1 MLGTQW
7 RSLGTI
13 WYSEGKRRPKGF
25 LAPAN
30 LESLGRRAVSTS
42 ETERVMVPWDV
53 RQGPSS
59 YVPSTLFG
67 LLALILIKA
76 VKKPEVRRDYVTR
89 CFSDSDMK
97 GTLWKGE
104 VILGEVNSERGGWNP
119 RICPASFHG

>member
-13 WYSEGKRRPKGF
+13 RYSEGKRRPKGF
-25 LAPAN
+25 LLAPAN
-30 LESLGRRAVSTS
+30 LESLARRAVSTP
-42 ETERVMVPWDV
+42 ETERVTVPWDV
-53 RQGPSS
+53 RPGPPG
-59 YVPSTLFG
+59 YVPSMLFG

-76 VKKPEVRRDYVTR
+76 V
-89 CFSDSDMK
+89 SDSDMK
-97 GTLWKGE
+97 GTLWKGK